1 MKALVAFS
9 TSLLLLGAVALSP
22 TASADTA
29 EATCEVRKDGEAKA
43 GQSGACTFSQRQGY
57 VDISLRNGESWS
69 LTPGDAANQ
78 YRDQKGNKVVRT
90 VEGQD
95 HVYKWP
101 NRKITVRF
109 GGGQKSTSSSTSGG
123 VSDLQDMVDGRW
135 VGAEVADEMA
145 RRGYKSVRDSVAG
158 GYVTSHY
165 QGHGKCVIV
174 NLDTDKKVTSIDE
187 GPGC

>member
-1 MKALVAFS
+1 MKALVALS
-9 TSLLLLGAVALSP
+9 TSLLFIGTAALTQ

-57 VDISLRNGESWS
+57 VDISLRNGESWN
-69 LTPGDAANQ
+69 LKPGEGANQ

-101 NRKITVRF
+101 NKKITVRF
-109 GGGQKSTSSSTSGG
+109 GGNSATTASGG
-123 VSDLQDMVDGRW
+123 LDDLQDMVNGRW
-135 VGAEVADEMA
+135 VGGEVADEMA
-145 RRGYKSVRDSVAG
+145 RRGYKSVRNSVAG

>member
-1 MKALVAFS
+1 MKKFVAFS
-9 TSLLLLGAVALSP
+9 TSLLLLGTGPLSP
-22 TASADTA
+22 TATADTA

-57 VDISLRNGESWS
+57 VDISLRNGDSWS
-69 LTPGDAANQ
+69 LTPGDQANQ

-101 NRKITVRF
+101 NKKITVRF
-109 GGGQKSTSSSTSGG
+109 GGSSKSNSSTPGG
-123 VSDLQDMVDGRW
+123 VGDLQDMVNGRW

-145 RRGYKSVRDSVAG
+145 RRGYKSVRDEAAG
-158 GYVTSHY
+158 GYVTSVY
-165 QGHGKCVIV
+165 KGHGKCVIV
-174 NLDTDKKVTSIDE
+174 NLDTDKRVTSVDE
-187 GPGC
+187 GAGC

>member
-9 TSLLLLGAVALSP
+9 TSLLLLGTVGLSQI
-22 TASADTA
+22 SCADTA
-29 EATCEVRKDGEAKA
+29 EATCEVRKDSEAKA

-57 VDISLRNGESWS
+57 VDISLRNGDSWS
-69 LTPGDAANQ
+69 LTPGDEANQ

-101 NRKITVRF
+101 NKKITVRF
-109 GGGQKSTSSSTSGG
+109 GGGAKPTSKSSGG
-123 VSDLQDMVDGRW
+123 VGDLQDMVNGRC

-145 RRGYKSVRDSVAG
+145 RRGYKCVRDEAAG
-158 GYVTSHY
+158 GYVTSVY
-165 QGHGKCVIV
+165 KGHGKCVIV
-174 NLDTDKKVTSIDE
+174 NLDTDKRVTSVDE
-187 GPGC
+187 GAGC

>member
-1 MKALVAFS
+1 MKTLAALS
-9 TSLLLLGAVALSP
+9 TSLLLLGTVALSP
-22 TASADTA
+22 TAAADTA

-43 GQSGACTFSQRQGY
+43 GPSGACTFSQRQGY

-69 LTPGDAANQ
+69 LTPGDQANQ

-101 NRKITVRF
+101 NKKITVRF
-109 GGGQKSTSSSTSGG
+109 GDSPKSTSSTSGG
-123 VSDLQDMVDGRW
+123 VGDLQDMVKGRW
-135 VGAEVADEMA
+135 VGAEVADELA
-145 RRGYKSVRDSVAG
+145 RRGYASVRDDVAG
-158 GYVTSHY
+158 GYVTSVY
-165 QGHGKCVIV
+165 KGHGKCVIV

>member
-1 MKALVAFS
+1 MNALVALS
-9 TSLLLLGAVALSP
+9 TSLLFIGTAALTQ
-22 TASADTA
+22 TATADTA

-57 VDISLRNGESWS
+57 VDISLRNGESWN

-109 GGGQKSTSSSTSGG
+109 GGNSATSVSGG
-123 VSDLQDMVDGRW
+123 VGDLQDMVNGRW
-135 VGAEVADEMA
+135 VGGEVADEMA

>member
-1 MKALVAFS
+1 MFIGTGAL
-9 TSLLLLGAVALSP
+9 TQ

-43 GQSGACTFSQRQGY
+43 GQSGACSFSQRQGY
-57 VDISLRNGESWS
+57 VDISLRNGESWN
-69 LTPGDAANQ
+69 LMPGDAANQ

-101 NRKITVRF
+101 NKKITVRF
-109 GGGQKSTSSSTSGG
+109 GGSSATSVSGG
-123 VSDLQDMVDGRW
+123 VADLQDMVNGRW
-135 VGAEVADEMA
+135 VGGEVADEMA
-145 RRGYKSVRDSVAG
+145 RRGYKSVRNSVAG

>member
-9 TSLLLLGAVALSP
+9 TSLLLLGTVALSP
-22 TASADTA
+22 TAAADTA

-57 VDISLRNGESWS
+57 VDISLRNGDSWS
-69 LTPGDAANQ
+69 LAPGDQANQ

-109 GGGQKSTSSSTSGG
+109 GGNSATSSSGG
-123 VSDLQDMVDGRW
+123 VGDLQDMVNGRW
-135 VGAEVADEMA
+135 VGAEVEEELA
-145 RRGYKSVRDSVAG
+145 RRGYKSVREEAAG
-158 GYVTSHY
+158 GYVTSVY
-165 QGHGKCVIV
+165 KGHGKCVIV
-174 NLDTDKKVTSIDE
+174 NLDTDKRVTSVDE
-187 GPGC
+187 GSGC

>member
-1 MKALVAFS
+1 MKTLVALS
-9 TSLLLLGAVALSP
+9 TSLLLLGTAALSQK
-22 TASADTA
+22 AAADTA
-29 EATCEVRKDGEAKA
+29 EATCEVRKDGETKA

-57 VDISLRNGESWS
+57 VDISLRNGESWN

-101 NRKITVRF
+101 NKKITVRF
-109 GGGQKSTSSSTSGG
+109 GGGAKSTSSASGG
-123 VSDLQDMVDGRW
+123 VGDLQDMVNGRW

>member
-1 MKALVAFS
+1 MKTLVALW
-9 TSLLLLGAVALSP
+9 TSLLLLGTAVLPPNA
-22 TASADTA
+22 AADTA

-57 VDISLRNGESWS
+57 VDISLRNGESWN
-69 LTPGDAANQ
+69 LTPGEGANQ

-101 NRKITVRF
+101 NKKITVRF
-109 GGGQKSTSSSTSGG
+109 GGNSATNVSGG
-123 VSDLQDMVDGRW
+123 VADLQDMVSGRW

-145 RRGYKSVRDSVAG
+145 RRGYKSVRNSVAG
-158 GYVTSHY
+158 DYVTSHY

>member
-1 MKALVAFS
+1 MKTFVALS
-9 TSLLLLGAVALSP
+9 TSLLLLGTAALSQ

-29 EATCEVRKDGEAKA
+29 EATCEVRKDGEVKA

-101 NRKITVRF
+101 NKKITVRF
-109 GGGQKSTSSSTSGG
+109 GGSPKSTSNSSGG
-123 VSDLQDMVDGRW
+123 VGDLQDMVNGRW

-174 NLDTDKKVTSIDE
+174 NLDTDKRVTSIDE

>member
-1 MKALVAFS
+1 MKALPAFS
-9 TSLLLLGAVALSP
+9 TSLLLLGTVALSP
-22 TASADTA
+22 TAAADTA

-57 VDISLRNGESWS
+57 VDISLQNGDSWS
-69 LTPGDAANQ
+69 LTPGDQANQ

-90 VEGQD
+90 VDGQD
-95 HVYKWP
+95 HIYKWP
-101 NRKITVRF
+101 NKKITVRF
-109 GGGQKSTSSSTSGG
+109 GGGPKSTSSSSGG
-123 VSDLQDMVDGRW
+123 VGDLQDMVNGRW
-135 VGAEVADEMA
+135 VGAEVADELA